1 MTAPRTVAVTGA
13 TGFLGRYLVDVL
25 LRRGCRVI
33 GVVRNPDRVPELRG
47 RGVELRRADLA
58 EPERL
63 AAGFAGA
70 DAVVSNAAL
79 YALGRL
85 VSFGDRNWREH
96 HRANIEGTRHVVEA
110 AATAGVR
117 RLVHVSSVIVY
128 QRPLPPRV
136 TEDHPLLAETTRP
149 GPTNAYALSKAEAER
164 VVRRL
169 AAEHRIDLTIVR
181 PGGIY
186 GAFDPN
192 FTTLLRRLLRLP
204 IAPFP
209 VLLHTPFAYAGD
221 VAEAVALALETRAA
235 IGRAYNIVG
244 DDHSAWELAAAWGAA
259 GGRMPWLRIPVPVP
273 LRVSY
278 DVTRAETELG
288 WRNRPLVDGMR
299 ETLALDPR

>member
-1 MTAPRTVAVTGA
+1 MTIPRTVAVTGA
-13 TGFLGRYLVDVL
+13 TGFLGRYIVDVL
-25 LRRGCRVI
+25 LKRGCRVI
-33 GVVRNPDRVPELRG
+33 GVVRNPDRVPDLAA

-70 DAVVSNAAL
+70 EAIVSNAAL

-85 VSFGDRNWREH
+85 VSFRDRNHAEH
-96 HRANIEGTRHVVEA
+96 HRANIEGTRNVVEA

-128 QRPLPPRV
+128 QTPLPARV
-136 TEDHPLLAETTRP
+136 TEDHPLLPASTKP

-164 VVRRL
+164 VVVRL
-169 AAEHRIDLTIVR
+169 CSEHDIQHTIVR

-192 FTTLLRRLLRLP
+192 FTTFLRRLLSLP

-209 VLLHTPFAYAGD
+209 AWLYTPFAYGGD
-221 VAEAVALALETRAA
+221 VAEAIALSLESPAA
-235 IGRAYNIVG
+235 VGRAYNVVG
-244 DDHSAWELAAAWGAA
+244 EDRTAWELADAWAAA
-259 GGRMPWLRIPVPVP
+259 GGRAPWIRIPVPIP
-273 LRVSY
+273 FRVSY
-278 DVTRAETELG
+278 DGTRAATELG
-288 WRNRPLVDGMR
+288 WRNRPLADGMR
-299 ETLALDPR
+299 ETIALDPR